1 MAELKERRYLRAR
14 EVAER
19 LGVGVTTIY
28 RLIQQGQFIEGAKF
42 GGSRRWDVQEVDR
55 WAAEQADQT
64 QHEQEREEFTRQL
77 LNCERSN

>member
-28 RLIQQGQFIEGAKF
+28 RLIQQGQFIEGARF
-42 GGSRRWDVQEVDR
+42 GGSRRWDVQEVDK
-55 WAAEQADQT
+55 WAAEQAAQS
-64 QHEQEREEFTRQL
+64 QNGGEA
-77 LNCERSN
+77 

>member
-19 LGVGVTTIY
+19 LGVSITTVY

-42 GGSRRWDVQEVDR
+42 GGSRRWDVQAVDA
-55 WAAEQADQT
+55 WATEQAA
-64 QHEQEREEFTRQL
+64 QL
-77 LNCERSN
+77 KS